1 MLEKGDVRVES
12 DMKFSF
18 GNASFPTETA
28 EKARLDPID
37 TVAPTVLYIL
47 AALSTFLTLVTIPKG
62 CCGLKWSFGRK
73 LLNLCMVA
81 VAFAAIAAASSL
93 WTYKVSYAVKELS
106 TGDTNVKYFEDVYAG
121 KSFLAMTWLASILT
135 LVAMLLLAVELGLDK
150 RQAKGAGNDRRSFI
164 KIADS
169 EHGVDEGSKSSVNM
183 AAWEQKP
190 PPSGRMEMPGY
201 EPLRA

>member
-1 MLEKGDVRVES
+1 
-12 DMKFSF
+12 MKFSF

-28 EKARLDPID
+28 EKARLDTFD
-37 TVAPTVLYIL
+37 TVAPTVLYIF
-47 AALSTFLTLVTIPKG
+47 AALSAFFALVTIPKG

-73 LLNLCMVA
+73 LLNLCMAA
-81 VAFAAIAAASSL
+81 VAFAAIAAASTL
-93 WTYKVSYAVKELS
+93 WTYKVSYAAKELS
-106 TGDTNVKYFEDVYAG
+106 TYDTNVKYIENVYVG

-135 LVAMLLLAVELGLDK
+135 LVSIFLLAVELWLDK
-150 RQAKGAGNDRRSFI
+150 RQARGSGDDRRSFI

-169 EHGVDEGSKSSVNM
+169 EEGADRGSKSSVSM

-190 PPSGRMEMPGY
+190 QPPGRMEMPGY